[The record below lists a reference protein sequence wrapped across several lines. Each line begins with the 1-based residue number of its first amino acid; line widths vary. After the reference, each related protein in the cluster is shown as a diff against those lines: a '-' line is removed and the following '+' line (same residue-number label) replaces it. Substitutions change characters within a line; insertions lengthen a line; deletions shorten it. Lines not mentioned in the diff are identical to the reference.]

1 MKSKVNKDSYKK
13 TLFQGIKDF
22 GEIENQLLGDGSKM
36 HLYINTAAGEV
47 IIFMV
52 SLLLYLDGKN
62 PYYFQKFHE
71 DFFVSQ
77 LQLMHRACISSL
89 HIAVEAAL
97 NEFIKSKNLRI
108 EISMAKQRSKIVK
121 NIREKTTE
129 CSLIEKELKGIEH
142 LGSNHP
148 QFQDYLNTV
157 LNDTLFFKDLNTDK
171 KYKEEARAY
180 FNALSIV
187 RNKVSHYT
195 NQLLKKNEKMRLKR
209 GHLGKIINDE
219 GLLQMDIQFYKPI
232 FGDIIKFV
240 NRLKNSI

>member
-1 MKSKVNKDSYKK
+1 MKNKVNKDSYKK

-22 GEIENQLLGDGSKM
+22 GEIENQLLDNGSKM
-36 HLYINTAAGEV
+36 HLYINTASGEV
-47 IIFMV
+47 RIFMV
-52 SLLLYLDGKN
+52 SLLLYLNGKN
-62 PYYFQKFHE
+62 PYYSQKFHE

-97 NEFIKSKNLRI
+97 NEFIKSKNLRT
-108 EISMAKQRSKIVK
+108 EISMVKQRSKIAK

-129 CSLIEKELKGIEH
+129 CSLIEKELKEIEQ

-157 LNDTLFFKDLNTDK
+157 LNNTMVYKDLAIDK
-171 KYKEEARAY
+171 KYKEETRAY
-180 FNALSIV
+180 FDALSIV

-195 NQLLKKNEKMRLKR
+195 QQPLKENEKDRLKR
-209 GHLGKIINDE
+209 GHLGKMIDE
-219 GLLQMDIQFYKPI
+219 QGYLQMDIQFYKPI
-232 FGDIIKFV
+232 FGDIIKFL
-240 NRLKNSI
+240 NSLKDLP

>member
-1 MKSKVNKDSYKK
+1 MKNIVNKDSYNK

-36 HLYINTAAGEV
+36 HLYINTASGEV
-47 IIFMV
+47 RIFMV
-52 SLLLYLDGKN
+52 NLLLYLNGKN
-62 PYYFQKFHE
+62 PYYSQEFHE

-97 NEFIKSKNLRI
+97 NEFIHSKNLRI
-108 EISMAKQRSKIVK
+108 EISIVKQCSKIVK

-129 CSLIEKELKGIEH
+129 CSLIEKELKEIEH
-142 LGSNHP
+142 LGGNHP

-157 LNDTLFFKDLNTDK
+157 LNNTVLFEDLKTDK
-171 KYKEEARAY
+171 KYKEETRAY
-180 FNALSIV
+180 FDALSVV
-187 RNKVSHYT
+187 RNKSSHYT
-195 NQLLKKNEKMRLKR
+195 NQPLKENEKMRLKR
-209 GHLGKIINDE
+209 GHLGKMIDDD
-219 GLLQMDIQFYKPI
+219 GLLQMDVQFYKPI

-240 NRLKNSI
+240 NCLKNSI

>member
-1 MKSKVNKDSYKK
+1 MKNKVNIDSYKK
-13 TLFQGIKDF
+13 TLLQGIKDF
-22 GEIENQLLGDGSKM
+22 GEVENQLLGDGSKM
-36 HLYINTAAGEV
+36 HLYINTASGEV
-47 IIFMV
+47 RIFMV
-52 SLLLYLDGKN
+52 NLLLYLNGKN
-62 PYYFQKFHE
+62 PYYSQAFHE

-108 EISMAKQRSKIVK
+108 EISMVKQCSKIVR
-121 NIREKTTE
+121 NISEKIME
-129 CSLIEKELKGIEH
+129 CSLIEKELREIEH

-157 LNDTLFFKDLNTDK
+157 LNNTVLFEDLKTDK
-171 KYKEEARAY
+171 KYKEETRAY
-180 FNALSIV
+180 FDALSVV
-187 RNKVSHYT
+187 RNKSSHYT
-195 NQLLKKNEKMRLKR
+195 NQPLKENEKMRLKR
-209 GHLGKIINDE
+209 GHLRKMIDDE

-240 NRLKNSI
+240 NCLKSSI